1 MNYRSIFLLLL
12 PVLFSA
18 CGSSTDT
25 QTATQNTQRHQLHKL
40 KKSDLRIESASGLHH
55 FRVYLVQTPDE
66 MRMGLMHVPKL
77 PKDAGMLF
85 AYGQNRHGSMWMK
98 NTLISL
104 DIIYIRQDGTIA
116 NIQKNATPLS
126 LESLPSQG
134 MVFAALEINGGLAED
149 LGIKPG
155 DRVSHS
161 IFP

>member
-1 MNYRSIFLLLL
+1 
-12 PVLFSA
+12 
-18 CGSSTDT
+18 
-25 QTATQNTQRHQLHKL
+25 
-40 KKSDLRIESASGLHH
+40 
-55 FRVYLVQTPDE
+55 
-66 MRMGLMHVPKL
+66 MHVPKL